1 MSDTPLLTVDRLDA
15 FYGDCQV
22 LRGVSLTV
30 PAGQVVAVIGPNGSG
45 KSTLLKA
52 VAGLVQ
58 TGGRSGEG
66 VIRYAGQV
74 LDPLAPEAVVR
85 LGLVLVQE
93 GGRVFPEMTCL
104 DNLKLGAYIVKDP
117 QRRGELLEEVL
128 NLLPRLR
135 ERARQKARTL
145 SGGERQMLALGRALM
160 SEPRLLLLDEPSLG
174 LAPRMAAHIF
184 QTLQAISALGKTI
197 LLVEQKV
204 AFALQMSRYGYVLEN
219 GRVVLEGVGTDLL
232 KDNHVRKAYL
242 AL

>member
-1 MSDTPLLTVDRLDA
+1 MSETPLLTVDKLDA

-52 VAGLVQ
+52 LAGLIQ
-58 TGGRSGEG
+58 TGGGSGEG

-74 LDPLAPEAVVR
+74 LDHLAPEAVVR

-104 DNLKLGAYIVKDP
+104 DNLKLGAYIIKNP
-117 QRRGELLEEVL
+117 QRRAELLEEVL

-204 AFALQMSRYGYVLEN
+204 AFALPMSRYGYVLEN
-219 GRVVLEGVGTDLL
+219 GRVVLEGGGMDLL
-232 KDNHVRKAYL
+232 KDSHVRKAYL